1 MEDIVVAQVK
11 IGQLGQILEG
21 VIFNFTDLIIVQPF
35 NEIKLLFCDS
45 NEFSKTKY
53 ATLILLVRIDLRKHL
68 VEVRLTCCW
77 ISPRSVHW

>member
-45 NEFSKTKY
+45 NEFF
-53 ATLILLVRIDLRKHL
+53 
-68 VEVRLTCCW
+68 
-77 ISPRSVHW
+77 